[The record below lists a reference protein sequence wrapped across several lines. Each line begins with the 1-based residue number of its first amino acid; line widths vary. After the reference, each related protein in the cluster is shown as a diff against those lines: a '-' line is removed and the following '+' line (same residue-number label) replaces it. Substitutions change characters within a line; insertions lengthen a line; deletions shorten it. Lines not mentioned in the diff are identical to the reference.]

1 MAVLNGERMHDT
13 MERLLPGAR
22 SAALLW
28 QGAAVLGGAALGAG
42 QVYGGAAPFGLALV
56 IGCPPS
62 YCLAAALGTLAA
74 GLAFQ
79 PMLLG
84 IKLAVAAVAA
94 AAVRRLIDGRPGAGA
109 LAGCLTLT
117 AAQVLQIVLAGGLFN
132 PGQTVT
138 VGCTAL
144 LAAVFGWAFAH
155 FPAREPRGVCLWLAV
170 ATACLQR
177 CAVGPLAPGLALAAG
192 AGLCAAIGG
201 TLEQTAVLSIAL
213 AAAITASGPTLAYAA
228 LAVALGSLAASCLC
242 PGERGR
248 CAGVFAAGCT
258 AGALAAPD
266 AVSVLPLAVSA
277 GVGVVAALAVPGSVL
292 HKIFPPPAPP
302 VQTQGLGGA
311 ARKLSAVADTLS
323 DIADTV
329 NAVCQRQLP
338 PKGETFDFVVEQ
350 VARTTCQSCTRRSR
364 CWVRGYATAMDGLY
378 HLKPTLESK
387 GRVEVEDLPGQLAG
401 CIHPADLCTAANHG
415 YRLWRS
421 RRQTRARAVT
431 LRAALTE
438 QYSALAGALAQLA
451 GKLGQ
456 AGLPDPRREARVA
469 QLFAELGLDALE
481 CSVTADLAGRLTAN
495 VTICRTRF
503 TPDEVAGLT
512 DEMTRICRR
521 DMDTP
526 EITHCRTVTMLCF
539 GEKPLFT
546 VEFGAAAHAAG
557 GQSVS
562 GDALDQFC
570 DTSGRAQMLL
580 CDGMGTGRAAA
591 VDGQM
596 AAKLTAQLLRAGF
609 AAESAARLVNVAL
622 GLKGAEQEAGA
633 TLDLLTVDLYTG
645 RAGLF
650 KAGAAP
656 SFLVRGGVP
665 RMLDGAS
672 LPMGVLDSLVG
683 RSTTFALDAGDWV
696 VLVSDGALTDGSDW
710 LMQQL
715 QLCAKLGH
723 TPKQAAETVA
733 DAAARRAGAKQD
745 DITVAVLAMAVPVLG
760 FGWLPALIALALY
773 GILPVLQG
781 TLAGLGSIPPGVSGV
796 AEGMG
801 MTGWQRLYK
810 VELPLA
816 APVILAGIRTSVIVN
831 IGTATIA
838 STVGAST
845 LGTPIIIG
853 LSGFNTAY
861 IVQGA
866 LLVALAAIIV
876 DRAFERLT
884 RWISRHRHA
893 Q

>member
-1 MAVLNGERMHDT
+1 MAVLSGERLHEN

-22 SAALLW
+22 TAALLW
-28 QGAAVLGGAALGAG
+28 QGAALAGGVLLGVG
-42 QVYGGAAPFGLALV
+42 RVYGGAAPFGLALV
-56 IGCPPS
+56 IGCPPA
-62 YCLAAALGTLAA
+62 YCLAAAVGTLAA
-74 GLAFQ
+74 GVVLQ
-79 PMLLG
+79 PALLG
-84 IKLAVAAVAA
+84 IKVGVAAVAA
-94 AAVRRLIDGRPGAGA
+94 ATVRRLIDGRPRAGA
-109 LAGCLTLT
+109 LAGCLTLAAAQLVQILLLGGLVNFSQT
-117 AAQVLQIVLAGGLFN
+117 AA
-132 PGQTVT
+132 

-144 LAAVFGWAFAH
+144 LAAGLGWAFAS
-155 FPAREPRGVCLWLAV
+155 FPVREPRGVCLWLAV
-170 ATACLQR
+170 GAACLQR
-177 CAVGPLAPGLALAAG
+177 CAVGPLAPGLALASA

-213 AAAITASGPTLAYAA
+213 AAALTAAGPERAFAA
-228 LAVALGSLAASCLC
+228 LAVAMGSLAASCLC

-248 CAGVFAAGCT
+248 CAGVFAVGCT
-258 AGALAAPD
+258 LGALAAPD
-266 AVSVLPLAVSA
+266 AVSVVPLAVSA
-277 GVGVVAALAVPGSVL
+277 GVGVTAALALPGSVMRR
-292 HKIFPPPAPP
+292 IFPPPAPP
-302 VQTQGLGGA
+302 VQAQGLSGA

-329 NAVCQRQLP
+329 NAVCQRQMP
-338 PKGETFDFVVEQ
+338 PKGESFDFVVEQ

-364 CWVRGYATAMDGLY
+364 CWVRGYATAMDGLQ
-378 HLKPTLESK
+378 HLKPVLESK
-387 GRVEVEDLPGQLAG
+387 GRVEVQDLPGQLSV

-421 RRQTRARAVT
+421 RRQTRARASM
-431 LRAALTE
+431 LRTALTE

-451 GKLGQ
+451 AKLGQ
-456 AGLPDPRREARVA
+456 AGLPDPRREAKLA

-481 CSVTADLAGRLTAN
+481 CSVTADLAGRLTAS
-495 VTICRTRF
+495 VTICRTHF
-503 TPDEVAGLT
+503 TQEEISGLVEEVSRL
-512 DEMTRICRR
+512 CRR
-521 DMDTP
+521 DMDLP
-526 EITHCRTVTMLCF
+526 EITHCRTVTMLTF

-546 VEFGAAAHAAG
+546 AEFGAAGHAAA

-672 LPMGVLDSLVG
+672 LPMGMLDSLVG

-696 VLVSDGALTDGSDW
+696 VLVSDGALADGADW

-715 QLCAKLGH
+715 QLCARLGH

-733 DAAARRAGAKQD
+733 DAAARRAGDKRD
-745 DITVAVLAMAVPVLG
+745 DITVAVLAVG
-760 FGWLPALIALALY
+760 
-773 GILPVLQG
+773 
-781 TLAGLGSIPPGVSGV
+781 
-796 AEGMG
+796 
-801 MTGWQRLYK
+801 K
-810 VELPLA
+810 V
-816 APVILAGIRTSVIVN
+816 G
-831 IGTATIA
+831 
-838 STVGAST
+838 
-845 LGTPIIIG
+845 
-853 LSGFNTAY
+853 
-861 IVQGA
+861 
-866 LLVALAAIIV
+866 
-876 DRAFERLT
+876 
-884 RWISRHRHA
+884 
-893 Q
+893 

>member
-1 MAVLNGERMHDT
+1 MAVLSGERLHEN

-22 SAALLW
+22 TAALLW
-28 QGAAVLGGAALGAG
+28 QGAALAGGVLLGAG
-42 QVYGGAAPFGLALV
+42 RVYGGATPFGLALV
-56 IGCPPS
+56 IGCPPA
-62 YCLAAALGTLAA
+62 YCLAAAVGTLAA
-74 GLAFQ
+74 GVVLQ
-79 PMLLG
+79 PALLG
-84 IKLAVAAVAA
+84 IKVGVAAVAA
-94 AAVRRLIDGRPGAGA
+94 ATVRRLIDGRPRAGA
-109 LAGCLTLT
+109 LAGCLTLAAAQLVQILLLGGLVNFSQT
-117 AAQVLQIVLAGGLFN
+117 AA
-132 PGQTVT
+132 

-144 LAAVFGWAFAH
+144 LAAGLGWAFAS
-155 FPAREPRGVCLWLAV
+155 FPVREPRGVCLWLAV
-170 ATACLQR
+170 GAACLQR
-177 CAVGPLAPGLALAAG
+177 CAVGPLAPGLALASA

-213 AAAITASGPTLAYAA
+213 AAALTAAGPERAFAA
-228 LAVALGSLAASCLC
+228 LAVAMGSLAASCLC

-248 CAGVFAAGCT
+248 CAGVFAVGCT
-258 AGALAAPD
+258 LGALAAPD
-266 AVSVLPLAVSA
+266 AVSVVPLAVSA
-277 GVGVVAALAVPGSVL
+277 GVGVTAALALPGSVMRR
-292 HKIFPPPAPP
+292 IFPPPAPP
-302 VQTQGLGGA
+302 VQAQGLSGA

-329 NAVCQRQLP
+329 NAVCQRQMP
-338 PKGETFDFVVEQ
+338 PKGESFDFVVEQ

-364 CWVRGYATAMDGLY
+364 CWVRGYATAMDGLQ
-378 HLKPTLESK
+378 HLKPVLESK
-387 GRVEVEDLPGQLAG
+387 GRVEAQDLPGQLSV

-421 RRQTRARAVT
+421 RRQTRARASM
-431 LRAALTE
+431 LRTALTE

-451 GKLGQ
+451 AKLGQ
-456 AGLPDPRREARVA
+456 AGLPDPRREAKLA

-481 CSVTADLAGRLTAN
+481 CSVTADLAGRLTAS
-495 VTICRTRF
+495 VTICRTHF
-503 TPDEVAGLT
+503 TQEEISGLVEEVSRL
-512 DEMTRICRR
+512 CRR
-521 DMDTP
+521 DMDLP
-526 EITHCRTVTMLCF
+526 EITHCRTVTMLTF

-546 VEFGAAAHAAG
+546 AEFGAAGHAAA

-672 LPMGVLDSLVG
+672 LPMGMLDSLVG

-696 VLVSDGALTDGSDW
+696 VLVSDGALADGADW

-715 QLCAKLGH
+715 QLCARLGH

-733 DAAARRAGAKQD
+733 DAAARRAGDKRD
-745 DITVAVLAMAVPVLG
+745 DITVAVLAVG
-760 FGWLPALIALALY
+760 
-773 GILPVLQG
+773 
-781 TLAGLGSIPPGVSGV
+781 
-796 AEGMG
+796 
-801 MTGWQRLYK
+801 K
-810 VELPLA
+810 V
-816 APVILAGIRTSVIVN
+816 G
-831 IGTATIA
+831 
-838 STVGAST
+838 
-845 LGTPIIIG
+845 
-853 LSGFNTAY
+853 
-861 IVQGA
+861 
-866 LLVALAAIIV
+866 
-876 DRAFERLT
+876 
-884 RWISRHRHA
+884 
-893 Q
+893 

>member
-1 MAVLNGERMHDT
+1 MAVLSGERLHEN

-22 SAALLW
+22 TAALLW
-28 QGAAVLGGAALGAG
+28 QGAALAGGVLLGAG
-42 QVYGGAAPFGLALV
+42 RVYGGAAPFGLALV
-56 IGCPPS
+56 IGCPPA
-62 YCLAAALGTLAA
+62 YCLAAAVGTLAA
-74 GLAFQ
+74 GVVLQ
-79 PMLLG
+79 PALLG
-84 IKLAVAAVAA
+84 IKVGVAAVAA
-94 AAVRRLIDGRPGAGA
+94 ATVRRLIDGRPRAGA
-109 LAGCLTLT
+109 LAGCLTLAAAQLVQILLLGGLVNFSQT
-117 AAQVLQIVLAGGLFN
+117 AA
-132 PGQTVT
+132 

-144 LAAVFGWAFAH
+144 LAAGLGWAFAS
-155 FPAREPRGVCLWLAV
+155 FPVREPRGVCLWLAV
-170 ATACLQR
+170 GAACLQR
-177 CAVGPLAPGLALAAG
+177 CAVGPLAPGLVLASA

-213 AAAITASGPTLAYAA
+213 AAALTAAGPERAFAA
-228 LAVALGSLAASCLC
+228 LAVAMGSLAASCLC

-248 CAGVFAAGCT
+248 CAGVFAVGCT
-258 AGALAAPD
+258 LGALAAPD
-266 AVSVLPLAVSA
+266 AVSVVPLAVSA
-277 GVGVVAALAVPGSVL
+277 GVGVTAALALPGSVMRR
-292 HKIFPPPAPP
+292 IFPPPAPP
-302 VQTQGLGGA
+302 VQAQGLSGA

-329 NAVCQRQLP
+329 NAVCQRQMP
-338 PKGETFDFVVEQ
+338 PKGESFDFVVEQ

-364 CWVRGYATAMDGLY
+364 CWVRGYATAMDGLQ
-378 HLKPTLESK
+378 HLKPVLESK
-387 GRVEVEDLPGQLAG
+387 GRVEVQDLPGQLSV

-421 RRQTRARAVT
+421 RRQTRARASM
-431 LRAALTE
+431 LRTALTE

-451 GKLGQ
+451 AKLGQ
-456 AGLPDPRREARVA
+456 AGLPDPRREAKLA

-481 CSVTADLAGRLTAN
+481 CSVTADLAGRLTAS
-495 VTICRTRF
+495 VTICRTHF
-503 TPDEVAGLT
+503 TQEEISGLVEEVSRL
-512 DEMTRICRR
+512 CRR
-521 DMDTP
+521 DMDLP
-526 EITHCRTVTMLCF
+526 EITHCRTVTMLTF

-546 VEFGAAAHAAG
+546 AEFGAAGHAAA

-672 LPMGVLDSLVG
+672 LPMGMLDSLVG

-696 VLVSDGALTDGSDW
+696 VLVSDGALADGADW

-715 QLCAKLGH
+715 QLCARLGH

-733 DAAARRAGAKQD
+733 DAAARRAGDKRD
-745 DITVAVLAMAVPVLG
+745 DITVAVLAVD
-760 FGWLPALIALALY
+760 
-773 GILPVLQG
+773 
-781 TLAGLGSIPPGVSGV
+781 
-796 AEGMG
+796 
-801 MTGWQRLYK
+801 K
-810 VELPLA
+810 V
-816 APVILAGIRTSVIVN
+816 G
-831 IGTATIA
+831 
-838 STVGAST
+838 
-845 LGTPIIIG
+845 
-853 LSGFNTAY
+853 
-861 IVQGA
+861 
-866 LLVALAAIIV
+866 
-876 DRAFERLT
+876 
-884 RWISRHRHA
+884 
-893 Q
+893 

>member
-1 MAVLNGERMHDT
+1 MAVLSGERLHEN

-22 SAALLW
+22 TAALLW
-28 QGAAVLGGAALGAG
+28 QGAALAGGVLLGAG
-42 QVYGGAAPFGLALV
+42 RVYGGAAPFGLALV
-56 IGCPPS
+56 IGCPPA
-62 YCLAAALGTLAA
+62 YCLAAAVGTLAA
-74 GLAFQ
+74 GVVLQ
-79 PMLLG
+79 PALLG
-84 IKLAVAAVAA
+84 IKVGVAAVAA
-94 AAVRRLIDGRPGAGA
+94 ATVRRLIDGRPRAGA
-109 LAGCLTLT
+109 LAGCLTLAAAQLVQILLLGGLVNFSQT
-117 AAQVLQIVLAGGLFN
+117 AA
-132 PGQTVT
+132 

-144 LAAVFGWAFAH
+144 LAAGLGWAFAS
-155 FPAREPRGVCLWLAV
+155 FPVREPRGVCLWLAV
-170 ATACLQR
+170 GASCLQR
-177 CAVGPLAPGLALAAG
+177 CAVGPLAPGLALASA

-213 AAAITASGPTLAYAA
+213 AAALTASGPERAFAA
-228 LAVALGSLAASCLC
+228 LAVAMGSLAASCLC

-248 CAGVFAAGCT
+248 CAGVFAVGCT
-258 AGALAAPD
+258 LGALAAPD
-266 AVSVLPLAVSA
+266 AVSVVPLAVSA
-277 GVGVVAALAVPGSVL
+277 GVGVTAALALPGSVMRR
-292 HKIFPPPAPP
+292 IFPPPAPP
-302 VQTQGLGGA
+302 VQAQGLSGA

-329 NAVCQRQLP
+329 NAVCQRQMP
-338 PKGETFDFVVEQ
+338 PKGESFDFVVEQ

-364 CWVRGYATAMDGLY
+364 CWVRGYATAMDGLQ
-378 HLKPTLESK
+378 HLKPVLESK
-387 GRVEVEDLPGQLAG
+387 GRVEVQDLPGQLSV

-421 RRQTRARAVT
+421 RRQTRARASM
-431 LRAALTE
+431 LRTALTE

-451 GKLGQ
+451 AKLGQ
-456 AGLPDPRREARVA
+456 AGLPDPRREAKLA

-481 CSVTADLAGRLTAN
+481 CSVTADLAGRLTAS
-495 VTICRTRF
+495 VTICRTHF
-503 TPDEVAGLT
+503 TQEEISGLVEEVSRL
-512 DEMTRICRR
+512 CRR
-521 DMDTP
+521 DMDLP
-526 EITHCRTVTMLCF
+526 EITHCRTVTMLTF

-546 VEFGAAAHAAG
+546 AEFGAAGHAAA

-672 LPMGVLDSLVG
+672 LPMGMLDSLVG

-696 VLVSDGALTDGSDW
+696 VLVSDGALADGADW

-715 QLCAKLGH
+715 QLCARLGH

-733 DAAARRAGAKQD
+733 DAAARRAGDKRD
-745 DITVAVLAMAVPVLG
+745 DITVAVLA
-760 FGWLPALIALALY
+760 
-773 GILPVLQG
+773 
-781 TLAGLGSIPPGVSGV
+781 VS
-796 AEGMG
+796 
-801 MTGWQRLYK
+801 K
-810 VELPLA
+810 V
-816 APVILAGIRTSVIVN
+816 G
-831 IGTATIA
+831 
-838 STVGAST
+838 
-845 LGTPIIIG
+845 
-853 LSGFNTAY
+853 
-861 IVQGA
+861 
-866 LLVALAAIIV
+866 
-876 DRAFERLT
+876 
-884 RWISRHRHA
+884 
-893 Q
+893 

>member
-1 MAVLNGERMHDT
+1 MAVLSGERLHEN

-22 SAALLW
+22 TAALLW
-28 QGAAVLGGAALGAG
+28 QGAALAGGVLLGAG
-42 QVYGGAAPFGLALV
+42 RVYGGAAPFGLALV
-56 IGCPPS
+56 IGCPPA
-62 YCLAAALGTLAA
+62 YCLAAAVGTLAA
-74 GLAFQ
+74 GVVLQ
-79 PMLLG
+79 PALLG
-84 IKLAVAAVAA
+84 IKVGVAAVAA
-94 AAVRRLIDGRPGAGA
+94 ATVRRLIDGRPRAGA
-109 LAGCLTLT
+109 LAGCLTLAAAQLVQILLLGGLVNFSQT
-117 AAQVLQIVLAGGLFN
+117 AA
-132 PGQTVT
+132 

-144 LAAVFGWAFAH
+144 LAAGLGWAFAS
-155 FPAREPRGVCLWLAV
+155 FPVREPRGVCLWLAV
-170 ATACLQR
+170 GAACLQR
-177 CAVGPLAPGLALAAG
+177 CAVGPLAPGLVLASA

-213 AAAITASGPTLAYAA
+213 AAALTASGPERAFAA
-228 LAVALGSLAASCLC
+228 LAVAMGSLAASCLC

-248 CAGVFAAGCT
+248 CAGVFAVGCT
-258 AGALAAPD
+258 LGALAAPD
-266 AVSVLPLAVSA
+266 AVSVVPLAVSA
-277 GVGVVAALAVPGSVL
+277 GVGVTAALALPGSVMRR
-292 HKIFPPPAPP
+292 IFPPPAPP
-302 VQTQGLGGA
+302 VQAQGLSGA

-329 NAVCQRQLP
+329 NAVCQRQMP
-338 PKGETFDFVVEQ
+338 PKGESFDFVVEQ

-364 CWVRGYATAMDGLY
+364 CWVRGYATAMDGLQ
-378 HLKPTLESK
+378 HLKPVLESK
-387 GRVEVEDLPGQLAG
+387 GRVEVQDLLGQLSV

-421 RRQTRARAVT
+421 RRQTRARASM
-431 LRAALTE
+431 LRTALTE

-451 GKLGQ
+451 AKLGQ
-456 AGLPDPRREARVA
+456 AGLPDPRREAKLA

-481 CSVTADLAGRLTAN
+481 CSVTADLAGRLTAS
-495 VTICRTRF
+495 VTICRTHF
-503 TPDEVAGLT
+503 TQEEISGLVEEVSRL
-512 DEMTRICRR
+512 CRR
-521 DMDTP
+521 DMDLP
-526 EITHCRTVTMLCF
+526 EITHCRTVTMLTF

-546 VEFGAAAHAAG
+546 AEFGAAGHAAA

-672 LPMGVLDSLVG
+672 LPMGMLDSLVG

-696 VLVSDGALTDGSDW
+696 VLVSDGALADGADW

-715 QLCAKLGH
+715 QLCARLGH

-733 DAAARRAGAKQD
+733 DAAARRAGDKRD
-745 DITVAVLAMAVPVLG
+745 DITVAVLAVG
-760 FGWLPALIALALY
+760 
-773 GILPVLQG
+773 
-781 TLAGLGSIPPGVSGV
+781 
-796 AEGMG
+796 
-801 MTGWQRLYK
+801 K
-810 VELPLA
+810 V
-816 APVILAGIRTSVIVN
+816 G
-831 IGTATIA
+831 
-838 STVGAST
+838 
-845 LGTPIIIG
+845 
-853 LSGFNTAY
+853 
-861 IVQGA
+861 
-866 LLVALAAIIV
+866 
-876 DRAFERLT
+876 
-884 RWISRHRHA
+884 
-893 Q
+893 

>member
-1 MAVLNGERMHDT
+1 MAVLSGERLHTNIDK
-13 MERLLPGAR
+13 LLPGAR

-28 QGAAVLGGAALGAG
+28 QGAALAGGLALGAG

-56 IGCPPS
+56 ISCPPA
-62 YCLAAALGTLAA
+62 YCLAAAVGTLAA
-74 GLAFQ
+74 GIAFQ
-79 PMLLG
+79 PALLG
-84 IKLAVAAVAA
+84 IKLGAAAVAA
-94 AAVRRLIDGRPGAGA
+94 ATVRRLIDERPKAGL
-109 LAGCLTLT
+109 LAGCLTLA
-117 AAQVLQIVLAGGLFN
+117 AAQLVQIILLGGLVNFS
-132 PGQTVT
+132 QTVT

-144 LAAVFGWAFAH
+144 LAAGLGCAFAH
-155 FPAREPRGVCLWLAV
+155 FPAREPQGVCLWLAAV
-170 ATACLQR
+170 TACLQR

-213 AAAITASGPTLAYAA
+213 AAAITASGPTLAFAA
-228 LAVALGSLAASCLC
+228 LAVAMGSLAAACLC
-242 PGERGR
+242 PGERWR
-248 CAGVFAAGCT
+248 CAGVFTAGCT
-258 AGALAAPD
+258 VGALAAPD
-266 AVSVLPLAVSA
+266 AAGALPLAFSA
-277 GVGVVAALAVPGSVL
+277 GVGIAAAMAVPGGVMR
-292 HKIFPPPAPP
+292 KIFPPPAPP
-302 VQTQGLGGA
+302 VQAQGLSGA
-311 ARKLSAVADTLS
+311 ARKLASVADTLS

-329 NAVCQRQLP
+329 NAVCQRQMP
-338 PKGETFDFVVEQ
+338 PKGESFDFVVEQ
-350 VARTTCQSCTRRSR
+350 VTRTTCQSCTRRNR

-378 HLKPTLESK
+378 HLKPILEGQ
-387 GRVEVEDLPGQLAG
+387 GRVEVQDLPGQLSV

-421 RRQTRARAVT
+421 RRQTRARASM
-431 LRAALTE
+431 LRTALTE

-456 AGLPDPRREARVA
+456 AGLPDPRREAKVA
-469 QLFAELGLDALE
+469 QLFADLGLDALE
-481 CSVTADLAGRLTAN
+481 CSVTADLAGRLTAS
-495 VTICRTRF
+495 VTICRTHF
-503 TPDEVAGLT
+503 TQDEVRGLT
-512 DEMTRICRR
+512 DEVSRICRR

-526 EITHCRTVTMLCF
+526 EITHCRTVTMLTF
-539 GEKPLFT
+539 GERPLFT
-546 VEFGAAAHAAG
+546 VEFGAAAHAAS
-557 GQSVS
+557 GQPVS

-570 DTSGRAQMLL
+570 DTGGRAQMLL

-733 DAAARRAGAKQD
+733 DAAACRAGEKRD
-745 DITVAVLAMAVPVLG
+745 DITVAVLAMG
-760 FGWLPALIALALY
+760 
-773 GILPVLQG
+773 
-781 TLAGLGSIPPGVSGV
+781 
-796 AEGMG
+796 
-801 MTGWQRLYK
+801 K
-810 VELPLA
+810 
-816 APVILAGIRTSVIVN
+816 
-831 IGTATIA
+831 
-838 STVGAST
+838 
-845 LGTPIIIG
+845 
-853 LSGFNTAY
+853 
-861 IVQGA
+861 
-866 LLVALAAIIV
+866 
-876 DRAFERLT
+876 RA
-884 RWISRHRHA
+884 
-893 Q
+893 

>member
-1 MAVLNGERMHDT
+1 MAVLSGERLHEN

-22 SAALLW
+22 TAALLW
-28 QGAAVLGGAALGAG
+28 QGAALAGGVLLGAG
-42 QVYGGAAPFGLALV
+42 RVYGGAAPFGLALV
-56 IGCPPS
+56 IGCPPA
-62 YCLAAALGTLAA
+62 YCLAAAVGTLAA
-74 GLAFQ
+74 GVVLQ
-79 PMLLG
+79 PALLG
-84 IKLAVAAVAA
+84 IKVGVAAVAA
-94 AAVRRLIDGRPGAGA
+94 ATVRRLIDGRPRAGA
-109 LAGCLTLT
+109 LAGCLTLAAAQLVQILLLGGLVNFSQT
-117 AAQVLQIVLAGGLFN
+117 AA
-132 PGQTVT
+132 

-144 LAAVFGWAFAH
+144 LAAGLGWAFAS
-155 FPAREPRGVCLWLAV
+155 FPVREPRGVCLWLAV
-170 ATACLQR
+170 GAACLQR
-177 CAVGPLAPGLALAAG
+177 CAVGPLAPGLVLASA

-213 AAAITASGPTLAYAA
+213 AAALTAAGPERAFAA
-228 LAVALGSLAASCLC
+228 LAVAMGSLAASCLC

-248 CAGVFAAGCT
+248 CAGVFAVGCT
-258 AGALAAPD
+258 LGALAAPD
-266 AVSVLPLAVSA
+266 AVSVVPLAVSA
-277 GVGVVAALAVPGSVL
+277 GVGVTAALALPGSVMRR
-292 HKIFPPPAPP
+292 IFPPPAPP
-302 VQTQGLGGA
+302 VQAQGLSGA

-329 NAVCQRQLP
+329 NAVCQRQMP
-338 PKGETFDFVVEQ
+338 PKGESFDFVVEQ

-364 CWVRGYATAMDGLY
+364 CWVRGYATAMDGLQ
-378 HLKPTLESK
+378 HLKPVLESK
-387 GRVEVEDLPGQLAG
+387 GRVEVQDLPGQLSV

-421 RRQTRARAVT
+421 RRQTRARASM
-431 LRAALTE
+431 LRTALTE

-451 GKLGQ
+451 AKLGQ
-456 AGLPDPRREARVA
+456 AGLPDPRREAKLA

-481 CSVTADLAGRLTAN
+481 CSVTADLAGRLTAS
-495 VTICRTRF
+495 VTICRTHF
-503 TPDEVAGLT
+503 TQEEISGLVEEVSRL
-512 DEMTRICRR
+512 CRR
-521 DMDTP
+521 DMDLP
-526 EITHCRTVTMLCF
+526 EITHCRTVTMLTF

-546 VEFGAAAHAAG
+546 AKFGAAGHAAA

-672 LPMGVLDSLVG
+672 LPMGMLDSLVG

-696 VLVSDGALTDGSDW
+696 VLVSDGALADGADW

-715 QLCAKLGH
+715 QLCARLGH

-733 DAAARRAGAKQD
+733 DAAARRAGDKRD
-745 DITVAVLAMAVPVLG
+745 DITVAVLAVG
-760 FGWLPALIALALY
+760 
-773 GILPVLQG
+773 
-781 TLAGLGSIPPGVSGV
+781 
-796 AEGMG
+796 
-801 MTGWQRLYK
+801 K
-810 VELPLA
+810 V
-816 APVILAGIRTSVIVN
+816 G
-831 IGTATIA
+831 
-838 STVGAST
+838 
-845 LGTPIIIG
+845 
-853 LSGFNTAY
+853 
-861 IVQGA
+861 
-866 LLVALAAIIV
+866 
-876 DRAFERLT
+876 
-884 RWISRHRHA
+884 
-893 Q
+893 

>member
-1 MAVLNGERMHDT
+1 MAVLSGERLHEN

-22 SAALLW
+22 TAALLW
-28 QGAAVLGGAALGAG
+28 QGAALAGGVLLGAG
-42 QVYGGAAPFGLALV
+42 RVYGGAAPFGLALV
-56 IGCPPS
+56 IGCPPA
-62 YCLAAALGTLAA
+62 YCLAAAVGTLAA
-74 GLAFQ
+74 GVVLQ
-79 PMLLG
+79 PALLG
-84 IKLAVAAVAA
+84 IKVGVAAVAA
-94 AAVRRLIDGRPGAGA
+94 ATVRRLIDGRPRAGA
-109 LAGCLTLT
+109 LAGCLTLAAAQLVQILLLGGLVNFSQT
-117 AAQVLQIVLAGGLFN
+117 AA
-132 PGQTVT
+132 

-144 LAAVFGWAFAH
+144 LAAGLGWAFAS
-155 FPAREPRGVCLWLAV
+155 FPVREPRGVCLWLAV
-170 ATACLQR
+170 GAACLQR
-177 CAVGPLAPGLALAAG
+177 CAVGPLAPGLALASA

-213 AAAITASGPTLAYAA
+213 AAALTAAGPERAFAA
-228 LAVALGSLAASCLC
+228 LAVAMGSLAASCLC

-248 CAGVFAAGCT
+248 CAGVFAVGCT
-258 AGALAAPD
+258 LGALAAPD
-266 AVSVLPLAVSA
+266 AVSVVPLAISA
-277 GVGVVAALAVPGSVL
+277 GVGVTAALALPGSVMRR
-292 HKIFPPPAPP
+292 IFPPPAPP
-302 VQTQGLGGA
+302 VQAQGLSGA

-329 NAVCQRQLP
+329 NAVCQRQMP
-338 PKGETFDFVVEQ
+338 PKGESFDFVVEQ
-350 VARTTCQSCTRRSR
+350 VARTTCQSCARRSR
-364 CWVRGYATAMDGLY
+364 CWVRGYATAMDGLQ
-378 HLKPTLESK
+378 HLKPVLESK
-387 GRVEVEDLPGQLAG
+387 GRVEVQDLPGQLSV

-421 RRQTRARAVT
+421 RRQTRARASM
-431 LRAALTE
+431 LRTALTE

-451 GKLGQ
+451 AKLGQ
-456 AGLPDPRREARVA
+456 AGLPDPRREAKLA

-481 CSVTADLAGRLTAN
+481 CSVTADLAGRLTAS
-495 VTICRTRF
+495 VTICRTHF
-503 TPDEVAGLT
+503 TQEEISGLVEEVSRL
-512 DEMTRICRR
+512 CRR
-521 DMDTP
+521 DMDLP
-526 EITHCRTVTMLCF
+526 EITHCRTVTMLTF

-546 VEFGAAAHAAG
+546 AEFGAAGHAAA

-672 LPMGVLDSLVG
+672 LPMGMLDSLVG

-696 VLVSDGALTDGSDW
+696 VLVSDGALADGADW

-715 QLCAKLGH
+715 QLCARLGH

-733 DAAARRAGAKQD
+733 DAAARRAGDKRD
-745 DITVAVLAMAVPVLG
+745 DITVAVLAVG
-760 FGWLPALIALALY
+760 
-773 GILPVLQG
+773 
-781 TLAGLGSIPPGVSGV
+781 
-796 AEGMG
+796 
-801 MTGWQRLYK
+801 K
-810 VELPLA
+810 V
-816 APVILAGIRTSVIVN
+816 G
-831 IGTATIA
+831 
-838 STVGAST
+838 
-845 LGTPIIIG
+845 
-853 LSGFNTAY
+853 
-861 IVQGA
+861 
-866 LLVALAAIIV
+866 
-876 DRAFERLT
+876 
-884 RWISRHRHA
+884 
-893 Q
+893 

>member
-1 MAVLNGERMHDT
+1 MAVLSGERLHEN

-22 SAALLW
+22 TAALLW
-28 QGAAVLGGAALGAG
+28 QGAALAGGVLLGAG
-42 QVYGGAAPFGLALV
+42 RVYGGATPFGLALV
-56 IGCPPS
+56 IGCPPA
-62 YCLAAALGTLAA
+62 YCLAAAVGTLAA
-74 GLAFQ
+74 GVVLQ
-79 PMLLG
+79 PALLG
-84 IKLAVAAVAA
+84 IKVGVAAVAA
-94 AAVRRLIDGRPGAGA
+94 ATVRRLIDGRPRAGA
-109 LAGCLTLT
+109 LAGCLTLAAAQLVQILLLGGLVNFSQT
-117 AAQVLQIVLAGGLFN
+117 AA
-132 PGQTVT
+132 

-144 LAAVFGWAFAH
+144 MAAGLGWAFAS
-155 FPAREPRGVCLWLAV
+155 FPVREPRGVCLWLAV
-170 ATACLQR
+170 GAACLQR
-177 CAVGPLAPGLALAAG
+177 CAVGPLAPGLALASA

-213 AAAITASGPTLAYAA
+213 AAALTASGPERAFAA
-228 LAVALGSLAASCLC
+228 LAVAMGSLAASCLC

-248 CAGVFAAGCT
+248 CAGVFAVGCT
-258 AGALAAPD
+258 LGALAAPD
-266 AVSVLPLAVSA
+266 AVSVVPLAVSA
-277 GVGVVAALAVPGSVL
+277 GVGVTAALALPGSVMRR
-292 HKIFPPPAPP
+292 IFPPPAPP
-302 VQTQGLGGA
+302 VQAQGLSGA

-329 NAVCQRQLP
+329 NAVCQRQMP
-338 PKGETFDFVVEQ
+338 PKGESFDFVVEQ

-364 CWVRGYATAMDGLY
+364 CWVRGYATAMDGLQ
-378 HLKPTLESK
+378 HLKPVLESK
-387 GRVEVEDLPGQLAG
+387 GRVEVQDLPGQLSV

-421 RRQTRARAVT
+421 RRQTRARASM
-431 LRAALTE
+431 LRTALTE

-451 GKLGQ
+451 AKLGQ
-456 AGLPDPRREARVA
+456 AGLPDPRREAKLA

-481 CSVTADLAGRLTAN
+481 CSVTADLAGRLTAS
-495 VTICRTRF
+495 VTICRTHF
-503 TPDEVAGLT
+503 TQEEISGLVEEVSRL
-512 DEMTRICRR
+512 CRR
-521 DMDTP
+521 DMDLP
-526 EITHCRTVTMLCF
+526 EITHCRTVTMLTF

-546 VEFGAAAHAAG
+546 AEFGAAGHAAA

-672 LPMGVLDSLVG
+672 LPMGMLDSLVG

-696 VLVSDGALTDGSDW
+696 VLVSDGALADGADW

-715 QLCAKLGH
+715 QLCARLGH

-733 DAAARRAGAKQD
+733 DAAARRAGDKRD
-745 DITVAVLAMAVPVLG
+745 DITVAVLAVD
-760 FGWLPALIALALY
+760 
-773 GILPVLQG
+773 
-781 TLAGLGSIPPGVSGV
+781 
-796 AEGMG
+796 
-801 MTGWQRLYK
+801 K
-810 VELPLA
+810 V
-816 APVILAGIRTSVIVN
+816 G
-831 IGTATIA
+831 
-838 STVGAST
+838 
-845 LGTPIIIG
+845 
-853 LSGFNTAY
+853 
-861 IVQGA
+861 
-866 LLVALAAIIV
+866 
-876 DRAFERLT
+876 
-884 RWISRHRHA
+884 
-893 Q
+893 

>member
-1 MAVLNGERMHDT
+1 MAVLSGERLHEN

-22 SAALLW
+22 TAALLW
-28 QGAAVLGGAALGAG
+28 QGAALAGGVLLGAG
-42 QVYGGAAPFGLALV
+42 RVYGGATPFGLALV
-56 IGCPPS
+56 IGCPPA
-62 YCLAAALGTLAA
+62 YCLAAAVGTLAA
-74 GLAFQ
+74 GVVLQ
-79 PMLLG
+79 PALLG
-84 IKLAVAAVAA
+84 IKVGVAAVAA
-94 AAVRRLIDGRPGAGA
+94 ATVRRLIDGRPRAGA
-109 LAGCLTLT
+109 LAGCLTLAAAQLVQILLLGGLVNFSQT
-117 AAQVLQIVLAGGLFN
+117 AA
-132 PGQTVT
+132 

-144 LAAVFGWAFAH
+144 LAAGLGWAFAS
-155 FPAREPRGVCLWLAV
+155 FPVREPRGVCLWLAV
-170 ATACLQR
+170 GAACLQR
-177 CAVGPLAPGLALAAG
+177 CAVGPLAPGLALASA

-213 AAAITASGPTLAYAA
+213 AAALTAAGPERAFAA
-228 LAVALGSLAASCLC
+228 LAVAMGSLAASCLC

-248 CAGVFAAGCT
+248 CAGVFAVGCT
-258 AGALAAPD
+258 LGALAAPD
-266 AVSVLPLAVSA
+266 AVSVVPLAVSA
-277 GVGVVAALAVPGSVL
+277 GVGVTAALALPGSVMRR
-292 HKIFPPPAPP
+292 IFPPPAPP
-302 VQTQGLGGA
+302 VQAQGLSGA

-329 NAVCQRQLP
+329 NAVCQRQMP
-338 PKGETFDFVVEQ
+338 PKGESFDFVVEQ

-364 CWVRGYATAMDGLY
+364 CWVRGYATAMDGLQ
-378 HLKPTLESK
+378 HLKPVLESK
-387 GRVEVEDLPGQLAG
+387 GRVEVQDLPGQLSV

-421 RRQTRARAVT
+421 RRQTRARASM
-431 LRAALTE
+431 LRTALTE

-451 GKLGQ
+451 AKLGQ
-456 AGLPDPRREARVA
+456 AGLPDPRREAKLA

-481 CSVTADLAGRLTAN
+481 CSVTADLAGRLTAS
-495 VTICRTRF
+495 VTICRTHF
-503 TPDEVAGLT
+503 TQEEISGLVEEVSRL
-512 DEMTRICRR
+512 CRR
-521 DMDTP
+521 DMDLP
-526 EITHCRTVTMLCF
+526 EITHCRTVTMLTF

-546 VEFGAAAHAAG
+546 AEFGAAGHAAA

-672 LPMGVLDSLVG
+672 LPMGMLDSLVG
-683 RSTTFALDAGDWV
+683 RSTTFALDDGDWV
-696 VLVSDGALTDGSDW
+696 VLVSDGALADGADW

-715 QLCAKLGH
+715 QLCARLGH

-733 DAAARRAGAKQD
+733 DAAARRAGDKRD
-745 DITVAVLAMAVPVLG
+745 DITVAVLAVD
-760 FGWLPALIALALY
+760 
-773 GILPVLQG
+773 
-781 TLAGLGSIPPGVSGV
+781 
-796 AEGMG
+796 
-801 MTGWQRLYK
+801 K
-810 VELPLA
+810 V
-816 APVILAGIRTSVIVN
+816 G
-831 IGTATIA
+831 
-838 STVGAST
+838 
-845 LGTPIIIG
+845 
-853 LSGFNTAY
+853 
-861 IVQGA
+861 
-866 LLVALAAIIV
+866 
-876 DRAFERLT
+876 
-884 RWISRHRHA
+884 
-893 Q
+893 

>member
-1 MAVLNGERMHDT
+1 MAVLSGERLHEN

-22 SAALLW
+22 TAALLW
-28 QGAAVLGGAALGAG
+28 QGAALAGGVLLGAG
-42 QVYGGAAPFGLALV
+42 RVYGGAAPFGLALV
-56 IGCPPS
+56 IGCPPA
-62 YCLAAALGTLAA
+62 YCLAAAVGTLAA
-74 GLAFQ
+74 GVVLQ
-79 PMLLG
+79 PALLG
-84 IKLAVAAVAA
+84 IKVGVAAVAA
-94 AAVRRLIDGRPGAGA
+94 ATVRRLIDGRPRAGA
-109 LAGCLTLT
+109 LAGCLTLAAAQLVQILLLGGLVNFSQT
-117 AAQVLQIVLAGGLFN
+117 AA
-132 PGQTVT
+132 

-144 LAAVFGWAFAH
+144 LAAGLGWAFAS
-155 FPAREPRGVCLWLAV
+155 FPVREPRGVCLWLAV
-170 ATACLQR
+170 GAACLQR
-177 CAVGPLAPGLALAAG
+177 CAVGPLAPGLALASA

-213 AAAITASGPTLAYAA
+213 AAALTAAGPERAFAA
-228 LAVALGSLAASCLC
+228 LAVAMGSLAASCLC

-248 CAGVFAAGCT
+248 CAGVFAVGCT
-258 AGALAAPD
+258 LGALAAPD
-266 AVSVLPLAVSA
+266 AVSVVPLAVSA
-277 GVGVVAALAVPGSVL
+277 GVGVTAALALPGSVMRR
-292 HKIFPPPAPP
+292 IFPPPAPP
-302 VQTQGLGGA
+302 VQAQGLSGA

-329 NAVCQRQLP
+329 NAVCQRQMP
-338 PKGETFDFVVEQ
+338 PKGESFDFVVEQ

-364 CWVRGYATAMDGLY
+364 CWVRGYATAMDGLQ
-378 HLKPTLESK
+378 HLKPVLESK
-387 GRVEVEDLPGQLAG
+387 GRVEVQDLPGQLSV

-421 RRQTRARAVT
+421 RRQTRARASM
-431 LRAALTE
+431 LRTALTE

-451 GKLGQ
+451 AKLGQ
-456 AGLPDPRREARVA
+456 AGLPDPRREAKLA

-481 CSVTADLAGRLTAN
+481 CSVTADLAGRLTAS
-495 VTICRTRF
+495 VTICRTHF
-503 TPDEVAGLT
+503 TQEEISGLVEEVSRL
-512 DEMTRICRR
+512 CRR
-521 DMDTP
+521 DMNLP
-526 EITHCRTVTMLCF
+526 EITHCRTVTMLTF

-546 VEFGAAAHAAG
+546 AEFGAAGHAAA

-672 LPMGVLDSLVG
+672 LPMGMLDSLVG

-696 VLVSDGALTDGSDW
+696 VLVSDGALADGADW

-715 QLCAKLGH
+715 QLCARLGH

-733 DAAARRAGAKQD
+733 DAAARRAGDKRD
-745 DITVAVLAMAVPVLG
+745 DITVAVLAVD
-760 FGWLPALIALALY
+760 
-773 GILPVLQG
+773 
-781 TLAGLGSIPPGVSGV
+781 
-796 AEGMG
+796 
-801 MTGWQRLYK
+801 K
-810 VELPLA
+810 V
-816 APVILAGIRTSVIVN
+816 G
-831 IGTATIA
+831 
-838 STVGAST
+838 
-845 LGTPIIIG
+845 
-853 LSGFNTAY
+853 
-861 IVQGA
+861 
-866 LLVALAAIIV
+866 
-876 DRAFERLT
+876 
-884 RWISRHRHA
+884 
-893 Q
+893 

>member
-1 MAVLNGERMHDT
+1 MAVLSGERLHEN

-22 SAALLW
+22 TAALLW
-28 QGAAVLGGAALGAG
+28 QGAALAGGVLLGAG
-42 QVYGGAAPFGLALV
+42 RVYGGAAPFGLALV
-56 IGCPPS
+56 IGCPPA
-62 YCLAAALGTLAA
+62 YCLAAAVGTLAA
-74 GLAFQ
+74 GVVLQ
-79 PMLLG
+79 PALLG
-84 IKLAVAAVAA
+84 IKVGVAAVAA
-94 AAVRRLIDGRPGAGA
+94 ATVRRLIDGRPRAGA
-109 LAGCLTLT
+109 LAGCLTLAAAQLVQILLLGGLINFSQT
-117 AAQVLQIVLAGGLFN
+117 AA
-132 PGQTVT
+132 

-144 LAAVFGWAFAH
+144 LAAGLGWAFAS
-155 FPAREPRGVCLWLAV
+155 FPVREPRGVCLWLAV
-170 ATACLQR
+170 GAACLQR
-177 CAVGPLAPGLALAAG
+177 CAVGPLAPGLVLASA

-213 AAAITASGPTLAYAA
+213 AAALTAAGPERAFAA
-228 LAVALGSLAASCLC
+228 LAVAMGSLAASCLC

-248 CAGVFAAGCT
+248 GAGVFAVGCT
-258 AGALAAPD
+258 LGALAAPD
-266 AVSVLPLAVSA
+266 AVSVVPLAVSA
-277 GVGVVAALAVPGSVL
+277 GVGVTAALALPGSVMRR
-292 HKIFPPPAPP
+292 IFPPPAPP
-302 VQTQGLGGA
+302 VQAQGLSGA

-329 NAVCQRQLP
+329 NAVCQRQMP
-338 PKGETFDFVVEQ
+338 PKGESFDFVVEQ

-364 CWVRGYATAMDGLY
+364 CWVRGYATAMDGLQ
-378 HLKPTLESK
+378 HLKPVLESK
-387 GRVEVEDLPGQLAG
+387 GRVEVQDLPGQLSV

-421 RRQTRARAVT
+421 RRQTRARASM
-431 LRAALTE
+431 LRTALTE

-451 GKLGQ
+451 AKLGQ
-456 AGLPDPRREARVA
+456 AGLPDPRREAKLA

-481 CSVTADLAGRLTAN
+481 CSVTADLAGRLTAS
-495 VTICRTRF
+495 VTICRTHF
-503 TPDEVAGLT
+503 TQEEISGLVEEVSRL
-512 DEMTRICRR
+512 CRR
-521 DMDTP
+521 DMDLP
-526 EITHCRTVTMLCF
+526 EITHCRTVTMLTF

-546 VEFGAAAHAAG
+546 AEFGAAGHAAA

-672 LPMGVLDSLVG
+672 LPMGMLDSLVG
-683 RSTTFALDAGDWV
+683 RSTTFALDDGDWV
-696 VLVSDGALTDGSDW
+696 VLVSDGALADGADW

-715 QLCAKLGH
+715 QLCARLGH

-733 DAAARRAGAKQD
+733 DAAARRAGDKRD
-745 DITVAVLAMAVPVLG
+745 DITVAVLAVG
-760 FGWLPALIALALY
+760 
-773 GILPVLQG
+773 
-781 TLAGLGSIPPGVSGV
+781 
-796 AEGMG
+796 
-801 MTGWQRLYK
+801 K
-810 VELPLA
+810 V
-816 APVILAGIRTSVIVN
+816 G
-831 IGTATIA
+831 
-838 STVGAST
+838 
-845 LGTPIIIG
+845 
-853 LSGFNTAY
+853 
-861 IVQGA
+861 
-866 LLVALAAIIV
+866 
-876 DRAFERLT
+876 
-884 RWISRHRHA
+884 
-893 Q
+893 

>member
-84 IKLAVAAVAA
+84 FKLAVAAVAA
-94 AAVRRLIDGRPGAGA
+94 AAVRRLIDGRSGAGA

-213 AAAITASGPTLAYAA
+213 AAAITASGPTLAYAALAVALGSLAASCLCPGERGRCAGVFAAGCTAGALAAPDAVSVLPLAVSAGVGVVAA

-683 RSTTFALDAGDWV
+683 RSSTFALDAGDWV

-733 DAAARRAGAKQD
+733 DAAACRAGEKRD
-745 DITVAVLAMAVPVLG
+745 DITVAVLAMG
-760 FGWLPALIALALY
+760 
-773 GILPVLQG
+773 
-781 TLAGLGSIPPGVSGV
+781 
-796 AEGMG
+796 
-801 MTGWQRLYK
+801 K
-810 VELPLA
+810 
-816 APVILAGIRTSVIVN
+816 
-831 IGTATIA
+831 
-838 STVGAST
+838 
-845 LGTPIIIG
+845 
-853 LSGFNTAY
+853 
-861 IVQGA
+861 
-866 LLVALAAIIV
+866 
-876 DRAFERLT
+876 RA
-884 RWISRHRHA
+884 
-893 Q
+893 

>member
-1 MAVLNGERMHDT
+1 MAVLSGERLHEN

-22 SAALLW
+22 TAALLW
-28 QGAAVLGGAALGAG
+28 QGAALAGGALLGAG
-42 QVYGGAAPFGLALV
+42 RVYGGAAPFGLALV
-56 IGCPPS
+56 IGCPPA
-62 YCLAAALGTLAA
+62 YCLAAAVGTLAA
-74 GLAFQ
+74 GVVLQ
-79 PMLLG
+79 PALLG
-84 IKLAVAAVAA
+84 IKVGVAAVAA
-94 AAVRRLIDGRPGAGA
+94 ATVRRLIDGRPRAGA
-109 LAGCLTLT
+109 LAGCLTLAAAQLVQILLLGGLVNFSQT
-117 AAQVLQIVLAGGLFN
+117 AA
-132 PGQTVT
+132 

-144 LAAVFGWAFAH
+144 LAAGLGWAFAS
-155 FPAREPRGVCLWLAV
+155 FPVREPRGVCLWLAV
-170 ATACLQR
+170 GAACLQR
-177 CAVGPLAPGLALAAG
+177 CAVGPLAPGLALASA

-213 AAAITASGPTLAYAA
+213 AAALTAAGPERAFAA
-228 LAVALGSLAASCLC
+228 LAVAMGSLAASCFC

-248 CAGVFAAGCT
+248 CAGVFAVGCT
-258 AGALAAPD
+258 LGALAAPD
-266 AVSVLPLAVSA
+266 AVSVVPLAVSA
-277 GVGVVAALAVPGSVL
+277 GVGVTAALALPGSVMRR
-292 HKIFPPPAPP
+292 IFPPPAPP
-302 VQTQGLGGA
+302 VQAQGLSGA

-329 NAVCQRQLP
+329 NAVCQRQMP
-338 PKGETFDFVVEQ
+338 PKGESFDFVVEQ

-364 CWVRGYATAMDGLY
+364 CWVRGYATAMDGLQ
-378 HLKPTLESK
+378 HLKPVLESK
-387 GRVEVEDLPGQLAG
+387 GRVEVQDLPGQLSV

-421 RRQTRARAVT
+421 RRQTRARASM
-431 LRAALTE
+431 LRTALTE

-451 GKLGQ
+451 AKLGQ
-456 AGLPDPRREARVA
+456 AGLPDPRREAKLA

-481 CSVTADLAGRLTAN
+481 CSVTADLAGRLTAS
-495 VTICRTRF
+495 VTICRTHF
-503 TPDEVAGLT
+503 TQEEISGLVEEVSRL
-512 DEMTRICRR
+512 CRR
-521 DMDTP
+521 DMDLP
-526 EITHCRTVTMLCF
+526 EITHCRTVTMLTF

-546 VEFGAAAHAAG
+546 AEFGAAGHAAA

-672 LPMGVLDSLVG
+672 LPMGMLDSLVG

-696 VLVSDGALTDGSDW
+696 VLVSDGALADGADW

-715 QLCAKLGH
+715 QLCARLGH

-733 DAAARRAGAKQD
+733 DAAARRAGDKRD
-745 DITVAVLAMAVPVLG
+745 DITVAVLAVG
-760 FGWLPALIALALY
+760 
-773 GILPVLQG
+773 
-781 TLAGLGSIPPGVSGV
+781 
-796 AEGMG
+796 
-801 MTGWQRLYK
+801 K
-810 VELPLA
+810 V
-816 APVILAGIRTSVIVN
+816 G
-831 IGTATIA
+831 
-838 STVGAST
+838 
-845 LGTPIIIG
+845 
-853 LSGFNTAY
+853 
-861 IVQGA
+861 
-866 LLVALAAIIV
+866 
-876 DRAFERLT
+876 
-884 RWISRHRHA
+884 
-893 Q
+893 

>member
-84 IKLAVAAVAA
+84 VKLAVAAVAA

-546 VEFGAAAHAAG
+546 VKFGAAAHAAG

-696 VLVSDGALTDGSDW
+696 VLVSDGALADGSDW

-745 DITVAVLAMAVPVLG
+745 DITVAVLAMG
-760 FGWLPALIALALY
+760 R
-773 GILPVLQG
+773 
-781 TLAGLGSIPPGVSGV
+781 AG
-796 AEGMG
+796 
-801 MTGWQRLYK
+801 
-810 VELPLA
+810 
-816 APVILAGIRTSVIVN
+816 
-831 IGTATIA
+831 
-838 STVGAST
+838 
-845 LGTPIIIG
+845 
-853 LSGFNTAY
+853 
-861 IVQGA
+861 
-866 LLVALAAIIV
+866 
-876 DRAFERLT
+876 
-884 RWISRHRHA
+884 
-893 Q
+893 

>member
-1 MAVLNGERMHDT
+1 MAVLSGERLHEN

-22 SAALLW
+22 TAALLW
-28 QGAAVLGGAALGAG
+28 QGAALAGGVLLGAG
-42 QVYGGAAPFGLALV
+42 RVYGGAAPFGLALV
-56 IGCPPS
+56 IGCPPA
-62 YCLAAALGTLAA
+62 YCLAAAVGTLAA
-74 GLAFQ
+74 GVVLQ
-79 PMLLG
+79 PALLG
-84 IKLAVAAVAA
+84 IKVGVAAVAA
-94 AAVRRLIDGRPGAGA
+94 ATVRRLIDGRPRAGA
-109 LAGCLTLT
+109 LAGCLTLAAAQLVQILLLGGLVNFSQT
-117 AAQVLQIVLAGGLFN
+117 AA
-132 PGQTVT
+132 

-144 LAAVFGWAFAH
+144 LAAGLGWAFAS
-155 FPAREPRGVCLWLAV
+155 FPVREPRGVCLWLAV
-170 ATACLQR
+170 GAACLQR
-177 CAVGPLAPGLALAAG
+177 CAVGPLAPGLALASA

-213 AAAITASGPTLAYAA
+213 AAALTAAGPERAFAA
-228 LAVALGSLAASCLC
+228 LAVAMGSLAASCLC

-248 CAGVFAAGCT
+248 CAGVFAVGCT
-258 AGALAAPD
+258 LGALAAPD
-266 AVSVLPLAVSA
+266 AVSVVPLAVSA
-277 GVGVVAALAVPGSVL
+277 GVGVTAALALPGSVMRR
-292 HKIFPPPAPP
+292 IFPPPAPP
-302 VQTQGLGGA
+302 VQAQGLSGA

-329 NAVCQRQLP
+329 NAVCQRQMP
-338 PKGETFDFVVEQ
+338 PKGESFDFVVEQ

-364 CWVRGYATAMDGLY
+364 CWVRGYATAMDGLQ
-378 HLKPTLESK
+378 HLKPVLESK
-387 GRVEVEDLPGQLAG
+387 GRVEVQDLPGQLSV

-421 RRQTRARAVT
+421 RRQTRARASM
-431 LRAALTE
+431 LRTALTE

-451 GKLGQ
+451 AKLGQ
-456 AGLPDPRREARVA
+456 AGLPDPRREAKLA
-469 QLFAELGLDALE
+469 QLFAELGRDALE
-481 CSVTADLAGRLTAN
+481 CSVTADLAGRLTAS
-495 VTICRTRF
+495 VTICRTHF
-503 TPDEVAGLT
+503 TQEEISGLVEEVSRL
-512 DEMTRICRR
+512 CRR
-521 DMDTP
+521 DMDLP
-526 EITHCRTVTMLCF
+526 EITHCRTVTMLTF

-546 VEFGAAAHAAG
+546 AEFGAAGHAAA

-672 LPMGVLDSLVG
+672 LPMGMLDSLVG

-696 VLVSDGALTDGSDW
+696 VLVSDGALADGADW

-715 QLCAKLGH
+715 QLCARLGH

-733 DAAARRAGAKQD
+733 DAAARRAGDKRD
-745 DITVAVLAMAVPVLG
+745 DITVAVLAVG
-760 FGWLPALIALALY
+760 
-773 GILPVLQG
+773 
-781 TLAGLGSIPPGVSGV
+781 
-796 AEGMG
+796 
-801 MTGWQRLYK
+801 K
-810 VELPLA
+810 V
-816 APVILAGIRTSVIVN
+816 G
-831 IGTATIA
+831 
-838 STVGAST
+838 
-845 LGTPIIIG
+845 
-853 LSGFNTAY
+853 
-861 IVQGA
+861 
-866 LLVALAAIIV
+866 
-876 DRAFERLT
+876 
-884 RWISRHRHA
+884 
-893 Q
+893 

>member
-1 MAVLNGERMHDT
+1 MAVLSGERLHEN

-22 SAALLW
+22 TAALLW
-28 QGAAVLGGAALGAG
+28 QGAALAGGVLLGAG
-42 QVYGGAAPFGLALV
+42 RVYGGATPFGLALV
-56 IGCPPS
+56 IGCPPA
-62 YCLAAALGTLAA
+62 YCLAAAVGTLAA
-74 GLAFQ
+74 GVVLQ
-79 PMLLG
+79 PALLG
-84 IKLAVAAVAA
+84 IKVGVAAVAA
-94 AAVRRLIDGRPGAGA
+94 ATVRRLIDGRPRAGA
-109 LAGCLTLT
+109 LAGCLTLAAAQLVQILLLGGLVNFSQT
-117 AAQVLQIVLAGGLFN
+117 AA
-132 PGQTVT
+132 

-144 LAAVFGWAFAH
+144 LAAGLGWAFAS
-155 FPAREPRGVCLWLAV
+155 FPVREPRGVCLWLAV
-170 ATACLQR
+170 GAACLQR
-177 CAVGPLAPGLALAAG
+177 CAVGPLAPGLALASA

-213 AAAITASGPTLAYAA
+213 AAALTAAGPERAFAA
-228 LAVALGSLAASCLC
+228 LAVAMGSLAASCLC

-248 CAGVFAAGCT
+248 CAGVFAVGCT
-258 AGALAAPD
+258 LGALAAPD
-266 AVSVLPLAVSA
+266 AVSVVPLAVSA
-277 GVGVVAALAVPGSVL
+277 GVGVTAALALPGSVMRR
-292 HKIFPPPAPP
+292 IFPPPAPP
-302 VQTQGLGGA
+302 VQAQGLSGA

-329 NAVCQRQLP
+329 NAVCQRQMP
-338 PKGETFDFVVEQ
+338 PKGESFDFVVEQ

-364 CWVRGYATAMDGLY
+364 CWVRGYATAMDGLQ
-378 HLKPTLESK
+378 HLKPVLESK
-387 GRVEVEDLPGQLAG
+387 GRVEVQDLPGQLSV

-421 RRQTRARAVT
+421 RRQTRARASM
-431 LRAALTE
+431 LRTALTE

-451 GKLGQ
+451 AKLGQ
-456 AGLPDPRREARVA
+456 AGLPDPRREAKLA

-481 CSVTADLAGRLTAN
+481 CSVTADLAGRLTAS
-495 VTICRTRF
+495 VTICRTHF
-503 TPDEVAGLT
+503 TQEEISGLVEEVSRL
-512 DEMTRICRR
+512 CRR
-521 DMDTP
+521 DMDLP
-526 EITHCRTVTMLCF
+526 EITHCRTVTMLTF

-546 VEFGAAAHAAG
+546 AEFGAAGHAAA

-609 AAESAARLVNVAL
+609 VAESAARLVNVAL

-672 LPMGVLDSLVG
+672 LPMGMLDSLVG

-696 VLVSDGALTDGSDW
+696 VLVSDGALADGADW

-715 QLCAKLGH
+715 QLCARLGH

-733 DAAARRAGAKQD
+733 DAAARRAGDKRD
-745 DITVAVLAMAVPVLG
+745 DITVAVLAVG
-760 FGWLPALIALALY
+760 
-773 GILPVLQG
+773 
-781 TLAGLGSIPPGVSGV
+781 
-796 AEGMG
+796 
-801 MTGWQRLYK
+801 K
-810 VELPLA
+810 V
-816 APVILAGIRTSVIVN
+816 G
-831 IGTATIA
+831 
-838 STVGAST
+838 
-845 LGTPIIIG
+845 
-853 LSGFNTAY
+853 
-861 IVQGA
+861 
-866 LLVALAAIIV
+866 
-876 DRAFERLT
+876 
-884 RWISRHRHA
+884 
-893 Q
+893 

>member
-1 MAVLNGERMHDT
+1 M
-13 MERLLPGAR
+13 P
-22 SAALLW
+22 AALCRR
-28 QGAAVLGGAALGAG
+28 ALGSG
-42 QVYGGAAPFGLALV
+42 
-56 IGCPPS
+56 
-62 YCLAAALGTLAA
+62 
-74 GLAFQ
+74 
-79 PMLLG
+79 
-84 IKLAVAAVAA
+84 
-94 AAVRRLIDGRPGAGA
+94 PGAG
-109 LAGCLTLT
+109 
-117 AAQVLQIVLAGGLFN
+117 
-132 PGQTVT
+132 
-138 VGCTAL
+138 
-144 LAAVFGWAFAH
+144 
-155 FPAREPRGVCLWLAV
+155 R
-170 ATACLQR
+170 
-177 CAVGPLAPGLALAAG
+177 G

-242 PGERGR
+242 PGAGPLRRGVCGGLHR
-248 CAGVFAAGCT
+248 
-258 AGALAAPD
+258 GALAAPD
-266 AVSVLPLAVSA
+266 AVSAAA
-277 GVGVVAALAVPGSVL
+277 GGQCRVGVVAALAVPGSVL

-338 PKGETFDFVVEQ
+338 PAGETFDFVVEQ

-596 AAKLTAQLLRAGF
+596 AAKLTAQLLRRVRSGERCPAG
-609 AAESAARLVNVAL
+609 ERGARPE
-622 GLKGAEQEAGA
+622 GSRAGGRGDA
-633 TLDLLTVDLYTG
+633 GPADGGPVHRAG
-645 RAGLF
+645 RAVQSGRRTEL
-650 KAGAAP
+650 
-656 SFLVRGGVP
+656 LVRGGVP

-745 DITVAVLAMAVPVLG
+745 DITVAVLAMGERKKPSPRGRWPGGPDEGQSLRGLAVNGQWPRG
-760 FGWLPALIALALY
+760 LPSSVRCADSFSLR
-773 GILPVLQG
+773 VK
-781 TLAGLGSIPPGVSGV
+781 S
-796 AEGMG
+796 
-801 MTGWQRLYK
+801 RLRRLRSDTRLRAQPREAFSK
-810 VELPLA
+810 TRPAVQNEL
-816 APVILAGIRTSVIVN
+816 RSVFWV
-831 IGTATIA
+831 
-838 STVGAST
+838 
-845 LGTPIIIG
+845 
-853 LSGFNTAY
+853 
-861 IVQGA
+861 
-866 LLVALAAIIV
+866 
-876 DRAFERLT
+876 
-884 RWISRHRHA
+884 
-893 Q
+893 

>member
-1 MAVLNGERMHDT
+1 MAVLSGERLHEN

-22 SAALLW
+22 TAALLW
-28 QGAAVLGGAALGAG
+28 QGAALAGGVLLGAG
-42 QVYGGAAPFGLALV
+42 RVYGGAAPFGLALV
-56 IGCPPS
+56 IGCPPA
-62 YCLAAALGTLAA
+62 YCLAAAVGTLAA
-74 GLAFQ
+74 GVVLQ
-79 PMLLG
+79 PALLG
-84 IKLAVAAVAA
+84 IKVGVAAVAA
-94 AAVRRLIDGRPGAGA
+94 ATVRRLIDGRPRAGA
-109 LAGCLTLT
+109 LAGCLTLAAAQLVQILLLGGLVNFSQT
-117 AAQVLQIVLAGGLFN
+117 AA
-132 PGQTVT
+132 

-144 LAAVFGWAFAH
+144 LAAGLGWAFAS
-155 FPAREPRGVCLWLAV
+155 FPVREPRGVCLWLAV
-170 ATACLQR
+170 GAACLQR
-177 CAVGPLAPGLALAAG
+177 CAVGPLAPGLVLASA

-213 AAAITASGPTLAYAA
+213 AAALTASGPERAFAA
-228 LAVALGSLAASCLC
+228 LAVAMGSLAASCLC

-248 CAGVFAAGCT
+248 CAGVFAVGCT
-258 AGALAAPD
+258 LGALAAPD
-266 AVSVLPLAVSA
+266 AVSVVPLAVSA
-277 GVGVVAALAVPGSVL
+277 GVGVTAALALPGSVMRR
-292 HKIFPPPAPP
+292 IFPPPAPP
-302 VQTQGLGGA
+302 VQAQGLSGA

-329 NAVCQRQLP
+329 NAVCQRQMP
-338 PKGETFDFVVEQ
+338 PKGESFDFVVEQ

-364 CWVRGYATAMDGLY
+364 CWVRGYATAMDGLQ
-378 HLKPTLESK
+378 HLKPVLESK
-387 GRVEVEDLPGQLAG
+387 GRVEVQDLPGQLSV

-421 RRQTRARAVT
+421 RRQTRARASM
-431 LRAALTE
+431 LRTALTE

-451 GKLGQ
+451 AKLGQ
-456 AGLPDPRREARVA
+456 AGLPDPRREAKLA

-481 CSVTADLAGRLTAN
+481 CSVTADLAGRLTAS
-495 VTICRTRF
+495 VTICRTHF
-503 TPDEVAGLT
+503 TQEEISGLVEEVSRL
-512 DEMTRICRR
+512 CRR
-521 DMDTP
+521 DMDLP
-526 EITHCRTVTMLCF
+526 EITHCRTVTMLTF

-546 VEFGAAAHAAG
+546 AEFGAAGHAAA

-672 LPMGVLDSLVG
+672 LPMGTLDSLVG

-696 VLVSDGALTDGSDW
+696 VLVSDGALADGADW

-715 QLCAKLGH
+715 QLCARLGH

-733 DAAARRAGAKQD
+733 DAAARRAGDKRD
-745 DITVAVLAMAVPVLG
+745 DITVAVLAVG
-760 FGWLPALIALALY
+760 
-773 GILPVLQG
+773 
-781 TLAGLGSIPPGVSGV
+781 
-796 AEGMG
+796 
-801 MTGWQRLYK
+801 K
-810 VELPLA
+810 V
-816 APVILAGIRTSVIVN
+816 G
-831 IGTATIA
+831 
-838 STVGAST
+838 
-845 LGTPIIIG
+845 
-853 LSGFNTAY
+853 
-861 IVQGA
+861 
-866 LLVALAAIIV
+866 
-876 DRAFERLT
+876 
-884 RWISRHRHA
+884 
-893 Q
+893 

>member
-1 MAVLNGERMHDT
+1 MAVLSGERLHEN

-22 SAALLW
+22 TAALLW
-28 QGAAVLGGAALGAG
+28 QGAALAGGVLLGAG
-42 QVYGGAAPFGLALV
+42 RVYGGATPFGLALV
-56 IGCPPS
+56 IGCPPA
-62 YCLAAALGTLAA
+62 YCLAAAVGTLAA
-74 GLAFQ
+74 GVVLQ
-79 PMLLG
+79 PALLG
-84 IKLAVAAVAA
+84 IKVGVAAVAA
-94 AAVRRLIDGRPGAGA
+94 ATVRRLIDGRPRAGA
-109 LAGCLTLT
+109 LAGCLTLAAAQLVQILLLGGLVNFSQT
-117 AAQVLQIVLAGGLFN
+117 AA
-132 PGQTVT
+132 

-144 LAAVFGWAFAH
+144 LAAGLGWAFAS
-155 FPAREPRGVCLWLAV
+155 FPVREPRGVCLWLAV
-170 ATACLQR
+170 GAACLQR
-177 CAVGPLAPGLALAAG
+177 CAVGPLAPGLALASA

-213 AAAITASGPTLAYAA
+213 AAALTAAGPERAFAA
-228 LAVALGSLAASCLC
+228 LAVAMGSLAASCLC
-242 PGERGR
+242 SGERGR
-248 CAGVFAAGCT
+248 CAGVFAVGCT
-258 AGALAAPD
+258 LGALAAPD
-266 AVSVLPLAVSA
+266 AVSVVPLAVSA
-277 GVGVVAALAVPGSVL
+277 GVGVTAALALPGSVMRR
-292 HKIFPPPAPP
+292 IFPPPAPP
-302 VQTQGLGGA
+302 VQAQGLSGA

-329 NAVCQRQLP
+329 NAVCQRQMP
-338 PKGETFDFVVEQ
+338 PKGESFDFVVEQ

-364 CWVRGYATAMDGLY
+364 CWVRGYATAMDGLQ
-378 HLKPTLESK
+378 HLKPVLESK
-387 GRVEVEDLPGQLAG
+387 GRVEVQDLPGQLSV

-421 RRQTRARAVT
+421 RRQTRARASM
-431 LRAALTE
+431 LRTALTE

-451 GKLGQ
+451 AKLGQ
-456 AGLPDPRREARVA
+456 AGLPDPRREAKLA

-481 CSVTADLAGRLTAN
+481 CSVTADLAGRLTAS
-495 VTICRTRF
+495 VTICRTHF
-503 TPDEVAGLT
+503 TQEEISGLVEEVSRL
-512 DEMTRICRR
+512 CRR
-521 DMDTP
+521 DMDLP
-526 EITHCRTVTMLCF
+526 EITHCRTVTMLTF

-546 VEFGAAAHAAG
+546 AEFGAAGHAAA

-672 LPMGVLDSLVG
+672 LPMGMLDSLVG

-696 VLVSDGALTDGSDW
+696 VLVSDGALADGADW

-715 QLCAKLGH
+715 QLCARLGH

-733 DAAARRAGAKQD
+733 DAAARRAGDKRD
-745 DITVAVLAMAVPVLG
+745 DITVAVLAVD
-760 FGWLPALIALALY
+760 
-773 GILPVLQG
+773 
-781 TLAGLGSIPPGVSGV
+781 
-796 AEGMG
+796 
-801 MTGWQRLYK
+801 K
-810 VELPLA
+810 V
-816 APVILAGIRTSVIVN
+816 G
-831 IGTATIA
+831 
-838 STVGAST
+838 
-845 LGTPIIIG
+845 
-853 LSGFNTAY
+853 
-861 IVQGA
+861 
-866 LLVALAAIIV
+866 
-876 DRAFERLT
+876 
-884 RWISRHRHA
+884 
-893 Q
+893 

>member
-1 MAVLNGERMHDT
+1 MYKR
-13 MERLLPGAR
+13 
-22 SAALLW
+22 
-28 QGAAVLGGAALGAG
+28 Q
-42 QVYGGAAPFGLALV
+42 
-56 IGCPPS
+56 
-62 YCLAAALGTLAA
+62 
-74 GLAFQ
+74 
-79 PMLLG
+79 
-84 IKLAVAAVAA
+84 
-94 AAVRRLIDGRPGAGA
+94 
-109 LAGCLTLT
+109 
-117 AAQVLQIVLAGGLFN
+117 
-132 PGQTVT
+132 
-138 VGCTAL
+138 
-144 LAAVFGWAFAH
+144 
-155 FPAREPRGVCLWLAV
+155 
-170 ATACLQR
+170 
-177 CAVGPLAPGLALAAG
+177 
-192 AGLCAAIGG
+192 
-201 TLEQTAVLSIAL
+201 
-213 AAAITASGPTLAYAA
+213 
-228 LAVALGSLAASCLC
+228 
-242 PGERGR
+242 
-248 CAGVFAAGCT
+248 
-258 AGALAAPD
+258 
-266 AVSVLPLAVSA
+266 VLPLAVSA

-546 VEFGAAAHAAG
+546 VEFGAAAHVAG

-745 DITVAVLAMAVPVLG
+745 DITVAVLAMG
-760 FGWLPALIALALY
+760 
-773 GILPVLQG
+773 
-781 TLAGLGSIPPGVSGV
+781 
-796 AEGMG
+796 
-801 MTGWQRLYK
+801 
-810 VELPLA
+810 
-816 APVILAGIRTSVIVN
+816 
-831 IGTATIA
+831 
-838 STVGAST
+838 
-845 LGTPIIIG
+845 
-853 LSGFNTAY
+853 
-861 IVQGA
+861 
-866 LLVALAAIIV
+866 
-876 DRAFERLT
+876 RA
-884 RWISRHRHA
+884 
-893 Q
+893 

>member
-1 MAVLNGERMHDT
+1 MAVLSGERLHEN

-22 SAALLW
+22 TAALLW
-28 QGAAVLGGAALGAG
+28 QGAALAGGVLLGAG
-42 QVYGGAAPFGLALV
+42 RVYGGAAPFGLALV
-56 IGCPPS
+56 IGCPPA
-62 YCLAAALGTLAA
+62 YCLAAAVGTLAA
-74 GLAFQ
+74 GVVLQ
-79 PMLLG
+79 PALLG
-84 IKLAVAAVAA
+84 IKVGVAAVAA
-94 AAVRRLIDGRPGAGA
+94 ATVRRLIDGRPRAGA
-109 LAGCLTLT
+109 LAGCLTLAAAQLVQILLLGGLVNFSQT
-117 AAQVLQIVLAGGLFN
+117 AA
-132 PGQTVT
+132 

-144 LAAVFGWAFAH
+144 LAAGLGWAFAS
-155 FPAREPRGVCLWLAV
+155 FPVREPRGVCLWLAV
-170 ATACLQR
+170 GAACLQR
-177 CAVGPLAPGLALAAG
+177 CAVGPLAPGLVLASA

-213 AAAITASGPTLAYAA
+213 AAALTAAGPERAFAA
-228 LAVALGSLAASCLC
+228 LAVAMGSLAASCLC

-248 CAGVFAAGCT
+248 CAGVFAVGCT
-258 AGALAAPD
+258 LGALAAPD
-266 AVSVLPLAVSA
+266 AVSVVPLAVSA
-277 GVGVVAALAVPGSVL
+277 GVGVTAALALPGSVMRR
-292 HKIFPPPAPP
+292 IFPPPAPP
-302 VQTQGLGGA
+302 VQAQGLSGA

-329 NAVCQRQLP
+329 NAVCQRQMP
-338 PKGETFDFVVEQ
+338 PKGESFDFVVEQ

-364 CWVRGYATAMDGLY
+364 CWVRGYATAMDGLQ
-378 HLKPTLESK
+378 HLKPVLESK
-387 GRVEVEDLPGQLAG
+387 GRVEVQDLPGQLSV

-421 RRQTRARAVT
+421 RRQTRARASM
-431 LRAALTE
+431 LRTALTE

-451 GKLGQ
+451 AKLGQ
-456 AGLPDPRREARVA
+456 AGLPDPRREAKLA

-481 CSVTADLAGRLTAN
+481 CSVTADLAGRLTAS
-495 VTICRTRF
+495 VTICRTHF
-503 TPDEVAGLT
+503 TQEEISGLVEEVSRL
-512 DEMTRICRR
+512 CRR
-521 DMDTP
+521 DMDLP
-526 EITHCRTVTMLCF
+526 EITHCRTVTMLTF

-546 VEFGAAAHAAG
+546 AEFGAAGHAAA

-656 SFLVRGGVP
+656 SFRVRGGVP

-672 LPMGVLDSLVG
+672 LPMGMLDSLVG

-696 VLVSDGALTDGSDW
+696 VLVSDGALADGADW

-715 QLCAKLGH
+715 QLCARLGH

-733 DAAARRAGAKQD
+733 DAAARRAGDKRD
-745 DITVAVLAMAVPVLG
+745 DITVAVLAVD
-760 FGWLPALIALALY
+760 
-773 GILPVLQG
+773 
-781 TLAGLGSIPPGVSGV
+781 
-796 AEGMG
+796 
-801 MTGWQRLYK
+801 K
-810 VELPLA
+810 V
-816 APVILAGIRTSVIVN
+816 G
-831 IGTATIA
+831 
-838 STVGAST
+838 
-845 LGTPIIIG
+845 
-853 LSGFNTAY
+853 
-861 IVQGA
+861 
-866 LLVALAAIIV
+866 
-876 DRAFERLT
+876 
-884 RWISRHRHA
+884 
-893 Q
+893 

>member
-1 MAVLNGERMHDT
+1 MAVLSGERLHEN

-22 SAALLW
+22 TAALLW
-28 QGAAVLGGAALGAG
+28 QGAALAGGVLLGAG
-42 QVYGGAAPFGLALV
+42 RVYGGAAPFGLALV
-56 IGCPPS
+56 IGCPPA
-62 YCLAAALGTLAA
+62 YCLAAAVGTLAA
-74 GLAFQ
+74 GVVLQ
-79 PMLLG
+79 PALLG
-84 IKLAVAAVAA
+84 IKVGVAAVAA
-94 AAVRRLIDGRPGAGA
+94 ATVRRLIDGRPRAGA
-109 LAGCLTLT
+109 LAGCLTLAAAQLVQILLLGGLVNFSQT
-117 AAQVLQIVLAGGLFN
+117 AA
-132 PGQTVT
+132 

-144 LAAVFGWAFAH
+144 LAAGLGWAFAS
-155 FPAREPRGVCLWLAV
+155 FPVREPRGVCLWLAV
-170 ATACLQR
+170 GAACLQR
-177 CAVGPLAPGLALAAG
+177 CAVGPLAPGLALASA

-213 AAAITASGPTLAYAA
+213 AAALTAAGPERAFAA
-228 LAVALGSLAASCLC
+228 LAVAMGSLAASCLC

-248 CAGVFAAGCT
+248 CAGVFAVGCT
-258 AGALAAPD
+258 LGALAAPD
-266 AVSVLPLAVSA
+266 AVSVVPLAVSA
-277 GVGVVAALAVPGSVL
+277 GVGVTAALALPGSVMRR
-292 HKIFPPPAPP
+292 IFPPPAPP
-302 VQTQGLGGA
+302 VQAQGLSGA

-329 NAVCQRQLP
+329 NAVCQRQMP
-338 PKGETFDFVVEQ
+338 PKGESFDFVVEQ

-364 CWVRGYATAMDGLY
+364 CWVRGYATAMDGLQ
-378 HLKPTLESK
+378 HLKPVLESK
-387 GRVEVEDLPGQLAG
+387 GRVEVQDLPGQLSV

-421 RRQTRARAVT
+421 RRQTRARASM
-431 LRAALTE
+431 LRTALTE

-451 GKLGQ
+451 AKLGQ
-456 AGLPDPRREARVA
+456 AGLPDPRREAKLA

-481 CSVTADLAGRLTAN
+481 CSVTADLAGRLTAS
-495 VTICRTRF
+495 VTICRTHF
-503 TPDEVAGLT
+503 TQEEISGLVEEVSRL
-512 DEMTRICRR
+512 CRR
-521 DMDTP
+521 DMDLP
-526 EITHCRTVTMLCF
+526 EITHCRTVTMLTF

-546 VEFGAAAHAAG
+546 AEFGAAGHAAA

-672 LPMGVLDSLVG
+672 LPMGMLDSLVG

-696 VLVSDGALTDGSDW
+696 VLVSDGALADGADW

-715 QLCAKLGH
+715 QLCARLGH

-733 DAAARRAGAKQD
+733 DAAARRARDKRD
-745 DITVAVLAMAVPVLG
+745 DITVAVLAVG
-760 FGWLPALIALALY
+760 
-773 GILPVLQG
+773 
-781 TLAGLGSIPPGVSGV
+781 
-796 AEGMG
+796 
-801 MTGWQRLYK
+801 K
-810 VELPLA
+810 V
-816 APVILAGIRTSVIVN
+816 G
-831 IGTATIA
+831 
-838 STVGAST
+838 
-845 LGTPIIIG
+845 
-853 LSGFNTAY
+853 
-861 IVQGA
+861 
-866 LLVALAAIIV
+866 
-876 DRAFERLT
+876 
-884 RWISRHRHA
+884 
-893 Q
+893 